1 MILADPPTPVVQ
13 VAPAAPVS
21 ATAAPLPD
29 KGAPAS
35 VPQHAGHAPGDP
47 LEKFNRSMFRIHMK
61 LDRAVL
67 RPAAMGYQHAVP
79 RPMRSGIRHFFSNL
93 GEPVVF
99 ANFVLQL
106 KPKSAVRTLVR
117 FLINSTVGVGG
128 LVDVAK
134 SKAVELPH
142 QPNSFGD
149 TLGFYGVKP
158 GPYLFLPLM
167 GPSDFRD
174 FAGAQLDG
182 LALPNIVGDPFDDLN
197 YVVPK
202 AVLTGLD
209 LRAESDADLHAL
221 LDDALDPYATL
232 RSVYLQDRAGEI
244 AALKGKGATDVS
256 MPGDLPDPAADG
268 VKATPTS
275 ASPELQDPLAD
286 PAAQPSPSPPKA
298 SPTPELEAPLVDPAA
313 AKPASDPAAAAGP
326 GAPARR

>member
-29 KGAPAS
+29 TGAPAS
-35 VPQHAGHAPGDP
+35 VPSHVRHAPGDP

-93 GEPVVF
+93 NEPVVF

-142 QPNSFGD
+142 QPNSEP
-149 TLGFYGVKP
+149 V
-158 GPYLFLPLM
+158 LP
-167 GPSDFRD
+167 
-174 FAGAQLDG
+174 
-182 LALPNIVGDPFDDLN
+182 
-197 YVVPK
+197 
-202 AVLTGLD
+202 
-209 LRAESDADLHAL
+209 
-221 LDDALDPYATL
+221 
-232 RSVYLQDRAGEI
+232 
-244 AALKGKGATDVS
+244 
-256 MPGDLPDPAADG
+256 
-268 VKATPTS
+268 S
-275 ASPELQDPLAD
+275 AM
-286 PAAQPSPSPPKA
+286 
-298 SPTPELEAPLVDPAA
+298 
-313 AKPASDPAAAAGP
+313 
-326 GAPARR
+326 

>member
-1 MILADPPTPVVQ
+1 LILADPPTPVVQ
-13 VAPAAPVS
+13 VAPAPPVS

-29 KGAPAS
+29 TVPPAVAPPAH
-35 VPQHAGHAPGDP
+35 VRHAPGDP

-79 RPMRSGIRHFFSNL
+79 RPVRSGIRHFFSNL
-93 GEPVVF
+93 NEPIVF

-182 LALPNIVGDPFDDLN
+182 LALPNIVGDPFDDLD
-197 YVVPK
+197 YVVTK

-256 MPGDLPDPAADG
+256 MPGDLQDPAADG
-268 VKATPTS
+268 VKSAPAS

-286 PAAQPSPSPPKA
+286 PAAQPTPSPPKA
-298 SPTPELEAPLVDPAA
+298 SPTPELQDPLADPA
-313 AKPASDPAAAAGP
+313 AKPAPRPSPAPDP
-326 GAPARR
+326 GAPAQR